1 MILGV
6 KKNKCFKNNVHYP
19 REHLHGTS
27 HFKINVVKTVTNFY
41 RLSPPPPP
49 PKYMLSV
56 AKIGRHVADFFV
68 SHHVVK
74 L

>member
-1 MILGV
+1 MSIIRENICMVQDIL
-6 KKNKCFKNNVHYP
+6 K
-19 REHLHGTS
+19 LTS
-27 HFKINVVKTVTNFY
+27 WK
-41 RLSPPPPP
+41 LSPTYTVSHPPPL
-49 PKYMLSV
+49 KYMLSV

>member
-1 MILGV
+1 MSIIRENICMVQDIL
-6 KKNKCFKNNVHYP
+6 K
-19 REHLHGTS
+19 LTS
-27 HFKINVVKTVTNFY
+27 WK
-41 RLSPPPPP
+41 LSPTFTVSHPHPPP

-56 AKIGRHVADFFV
+56 AKIGRYVADFFV

>member
-1 MILGV
+1 MSIIRENICMVQDIL
-6 KKNKCFKNNVHYP
+6 K
-19 REHLHGTS
+19 LTS
-27 HFKINVVKTVTNFY
+27 WN
-41 RLSPPPPP
+41 LSPTFTVSHPPPP

>member
-1 MILGV
+1 MSIIRENICMVQDIL
-6 KKNKCFKNNVHYP
+6 K
-19 REHLHGTS
+19 LTS
-27 HFKINVVKTVTNFY
+27 WK
-41 RLSPPPPP
+41 LSPTLTVSHPPP
-49 PKYMLSV
+49 PKYMLSL

>member
-1 MILGV
+1 MSIIRENICMVQAIL
-6 KKNKCFKNNVHYP
+6 K
-19 REHLHGTS
+19 LTS
-27 HFKINVVKTVTNFY
+27 WKLSPTLTV
-41 RLSPPPPP
+41 SHPPPPP